1 MTKSNAQLVREINRL
16 RQRLAHLED
25 YIITL
30 SKWVLKDAPQTPS
43 QPPAPSWAPPV
54 IPLLP
59 EAEPEGGQEDWSRQW
74 SEQESGSES

>member
-1 MTKSNAQLVREINRL
+1 MRKTNAQLVREINRL
-16 RQRLAHLED
+16 RQRIAHLED

-54 IPLLP
+54 IP
-59 EAEPEGGQEDWSRQW
+59 EVEPESGNEDWSSHW
-74 SEQESGSES
+74 SEQESES